1 VTAASFS
8 ELKPLIHAIDVNRGW
23 LSVTFVCPERKTKLV
38 SSAKLPEH
46 EDSNERLA
54 ALGHRAAVAGLQ
66 VARFGLGPTGR
77 LASLTLV
84 GVGGK
89 GPLSRAVDGHLRLQ
103 EPATQRGVLDAFA
116 IISHRFT
123 RRGPA
128 LLASDFPEREHAE
141 PFVHQLRE
149 VPVDATWD
157 RTVLAR
163 ALVDV
168 LRRAGGGG
176 SVLEGGQSRLIAEQ
190 RLLEVGGPTLE
201 SQEEEPPP
209 VARDL
214 DEVTFAAR
222 STIWMMVAAIADDHA
237 ADDPVLDRW
246 LDALAK
252 GFHLGW
258 NRRRALRRWARC
270 YLIRAAVED
279 VLDEG
284 GDWVAALGRAEAL
297 GEQLGLAQMHA
308 EGVVARARRA
318 RAP

>member
-1 VTAASFS
+1 VTTASFS
-8 ELKPLIHAIDVNRGW
+8 ELKPLIEEVDVTRGW

-46 EDSNERLA
+46 EDSQERLA

-77 LASLTLV
+77 LASLTLM

-103 EPATQRGVLDAFA
+103 EPATQRAVLDAFA
-116 IISHRFT
+116 AIAHRFA
-123 RRGPA
+123 RRGSMLVA
-128 LLASDFPEREHAE
+128 TDLPEPEHSE

-149 VPVDATWD
+149 VPVDDTWD

-168 LRRAGGGG
+168 LRRAGGDTGA
-176 SVLEGGQSRLIAEQ
+176 SRLIAEQ
-190 RLLEVGGPTLE
+190 LLLSVGGPTLD
-201 SQEEEPPP
+201 SQAEAPPP
-209 VARDL
+209 VERDL
-214 DEVTFAAR
+214 AAVRYAAR
-222 STIWMMVAAIADDHA
+222 STIWMMVAAIVDDHA
-237 ADDPVLDRW
+237 ADDEVLGRW
-246 LDALAK
+246 LEALGK

-258 NRRRALRRWARC
+258 NRRRTLRRWARC

-284 GDWVAALGRAEAL
+284 GGWPAALSTAEAL
-297 GEQLGLAQMHA
+297 GVQLGLAQMHA
-308 EGVVARARRA
+308 EGVVARSRRA
-318 RAP
+318 RS